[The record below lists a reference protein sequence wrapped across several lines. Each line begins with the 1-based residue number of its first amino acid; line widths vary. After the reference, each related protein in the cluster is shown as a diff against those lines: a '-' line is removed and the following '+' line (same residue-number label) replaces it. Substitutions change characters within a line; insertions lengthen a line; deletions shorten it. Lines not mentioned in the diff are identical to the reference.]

1 LPADPAFCPRTLAT
15 DNSSPPEPTEILPA
29 LEKVKELQTKVEI
42 YDKLIEE
49 SSDLHRFSSLYLDPP
64 DREKNRDG

>member
-15 DNSSPPEPTEILPA
+15 DNSSPSEPTEILPA
-29 LEKVKELQTKVEI
+29 LEKVKELQKKVEI